1 MSFATIPR
9 GATLDPK
16 PFKISFSGQELS
28 DLAQLARLGRLPV
41 LTWVQTDRKYGVKRE
56 WIVEAKKRWE
66 DGFDWR
72 KREAKINEIPQWK
85 ADIEDDQGTVHSV
98 HFAALF
104 SPNPNAKPIAFFHG
118 WPGMFFPSTKP
129 CKRSGG
135 TYQCC
140 ATFPQGSFLE
150 FIPIL
155 TDLKTR
161 YAADPSSL
169 PFHVIVPSLIGYT
182 FTSGPPTDRDY
193 DVIECSKVMD
203 KLLVGLG
210 CSGYIAQG
218 GDIGSWVSRYL
229 GVKSDHC
236 IAVHLNFAPVPTP
249 QDFDVSSLE
258 EYEQVA
264 LKRAEKWRK
273 EGSAYANFHATRPS
287 TIGFVLQSS
296 PLALLAWVGE
306 KFLDWSDEDLSI
318 DDILESV
325 TVWYLTDT
333 IARSVYPYREVS
345 TPVSTGVR
353 PSTVHGGKSMAIT
366 KPEWFISKPMGFS
379 WFPQELMPTPRVLI
393 EKTGNVVNFTTH
405 KSGGHFAAFEKPKE
419 LWKDVENFAN
429 QVFGTMAK
437 M

>member
-1 MSFATIPR
+1 MSFT
-9 GATLDPK
+9 TLPLGTTLAPT
-16 PFKISFSGQELS
+16 PFKISFSDQELS
-28 DLAQLARLGRLPV
+28 DLAHLVRLGRVPA
-41 LTWVQTDRKYGVKRE
+41 LTWEQTDRDYGVKRE
-56 WIVEAKKRWE
+56 WFVQAKRRWE

-72 KREAKINEIPQWK
+72 KREAKINEIPQYK
-85 ADIEDDQGTVHSV
+85 VDIEDDQGTVHAV

-104 SPNPNAKPIAFFHG
+104 STNPNAEPIALFHG
-118 WPGMFFPSTKP
+118 WP
-129 CKRSGG
+129 
-135 TYQCC
+135 
-140 ATFPQGSFLE
+140 GSFLE

-161 YAADPSSL
+161 YASDPSAL

-193 DVIECSKVMD
+193 DIIECSKVMD

-229 GVKSDHC
+229 GVKSDNC
-236 IAVHLNFAPVPTP
+236 RAVHLSFAPVPTP
-249 QDFDVSSLE
+249 RDFDASSLE
-258 EYEQVA
+258 KHEQA
-264 LKRAEKWRK
+264 GLQRAEKWRK

-306 KFLDWSDEDLSI
+306 KFLDWSDEDISI
-318 DDILESV
+318 DDILDSV

-333 IARSVYPYREVS
+333 IARSVYPYREV
-345 TPVSTGVR
+345 
-353 PSTVHGGKSMAIT
+353 HGRTSMSID
-366 KPEWFISKPMGFS
+366 KPEWFISKPVGFS

-393 EKTGNVVNFTTH
+393 EKTGNVVQFTTH
-405 KSGGHFAAFEKPKE
+405 ERGGHFAAFEKPKE
-419 LWKDVENFAN
+419 LWKDVEIFAN
-429 QVFGTMAK
+429 HVFGSGAK